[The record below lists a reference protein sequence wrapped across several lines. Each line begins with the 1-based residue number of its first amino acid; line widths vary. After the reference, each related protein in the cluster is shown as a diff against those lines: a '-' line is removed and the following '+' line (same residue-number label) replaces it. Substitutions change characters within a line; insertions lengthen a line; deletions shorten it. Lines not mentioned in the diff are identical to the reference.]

1 MKTNLP
7 HVPTKFHQNR
17 FSRFRGVRPH
27 SSNWG
32 KLLYQGQLP
41 LNNYNRIFYDLTFIP
56 INPTC
61 LQNFN
66 KIGLTVSE
74 IYIFKNFTVLNTFVR
89 GSLPLTRM
97 GMIIFLHM
105 YFIVLNHNIIQN
117 NNFCK
122 KKLKKNQGCFTLSSQ
137 GCKYLR

>member
-1 MKTNLP
+1 MKTNLL
-7 HVPTKFHQNR
+7 HMPTKFHQNQL
-17 FSRFRGVRPH
+17 SRFRGVRPH
-27 SSNWG
+27 SSNWAKYFIRG
-32 KLLYQGQLP
+32 SFP
-41 LNNYNRIFYDLTFIP
+41 LTIITVFFDDLTFIP

-74 IYIFKNFTVLNTFVR
+74 IYFFKNFTVLNTFVR

-97 GMIIFLHM
+97 GMIIFLHI

-117 NNFCK
+117 SNFCK
-122 KKLKKNQGCFTLSSQ
+122 KKLKKN
-137 GCKYLR
+137 